1 MNIIYVSAARQQHVK
16 RYLAQKLLTRAYT
29 RTNCLAIPN
38 LLLFA
43 VVNISIFS
51 ICAKCNRDSQT

>member
-16 RYLAQKLLTRAYT
+16 KYLVQELLIRART

-43 VVNISIFS
+43 VVNISIFE
-51 ICAKCNRDSQT
+51 ICTKCNRGFQT

>member
-16 RYLAQKLLTRAYT
+16 KYLVQKLLIRAYT
-29 RTNCLAIPN
+29 QANCSAIPN

-43 VVNISIFS
+43 VVNISIFEV
-51 ICAKCNRDSQT
+51 CTKCNRGSKK